1 MKIIH
6 RTIQVRAPA
15 ALEFVDITESVQAC
29 VKSSGIRNGLIA
41 ITSQHTTA
49 AIRVNENEK
58 GFREDFKEFISKL
71 LPAQNYY
78 RHNDGSVRTENI
90 DCDDDRCM
98 RNGHSHVQHMLL
110 GTSETLPIIQGQLK
124 LGRWQ
129 RIFLIELCSPRKR
142 EVVLTV
148 VGK

>member
-1 MKIIH
+1 MKTIQQ
-6 RTIQVRAPA
+6 TIQVQAPA
-15 ALEFVDITESVQAC
+15 APEFVDITESVQAF
-29 VKSSGIRNGLIA
+29 VKSSGITNGLIA

-78 RHNDGSVRTENI
+78 RHNDGLIRTENI

-98 RNGHSHVQHMLL
+98 LNGHSHVQHMFL
-110 GTSETLPIIQGQLK
+110 GTSETLPIIQGKLT

-129 RIFLIELCSPRKR
+129 RIFMIELCSARQRKI
-142 EVVLTV
+142 VLTA
-148 VGK
+148 VGE